1 MNNIRELDIYLTLE
15 QYIDI
20 TDIKNRLNIDVDN
33 KINSIVCEAKQQI
46 SRINEK
52 SMRCLALLVKAF
64 KRNDCYEQ
72 ICSVLDLEIK
82 QKMSLYKG
90 KIQVSDFDESV
101 EFYEKSK
108 LLANLYSV
116 FIGSNKEIEKKFE
129 IDNIILT
136 EIREQQNFISS
147 FVENFGDCSI

>member
-1 MNNIRELDIYLTLE
+1 M
-15 QYIDI
+15 
-20 TDIKNRLNIDVDN
+20 
-33 KINSIVCEAKQQI
+33 C
-46 SRINEK
+46 
-52 SMRCLALLVKAF
+52 
-64 KRNDCYEQ
+64 
-72 ICSVLDLEIK
+72 
-82 QKMSLYKG
+82 LYKG

-116 FIGSNKEIEKKFE
+116 FIGSNEEIEKKFE